1 MSRTSSHF
9 CRVDSRQN
17 TGATGAKKR
26 NLALVRVSGAQ
37 PTGAKQGQDRG
48 KSGAKLYVSEIY
60 HSFTLCISP
69 CNPSRPPPGLL
80 FVSLFD
86 LVRTLPEMSARGLFL
101 EPFPGGP
108 VDNFRWLAERQTAQ
122 KIGAVDNVCK
132 PLKSLMIP
140 ENVPNVIHIAHF
152 IQRALC

>member
-26 NLALVRVSGAQ
+26 NLALVRVSGAL

-60 HSFTLCISP
+60 HSFTLCIP
-69 CNPSRPPPGLL
+69 LCNPSRPPPGLL
-80 FVSLFD
+80 FG
-86 LVRTLPEMSARGLFL
+86 LVRTLPETGASGLPL
-101 EPFPGGP
+101 EPLPGGG
-108 VDNFRWLAERQTAQ
+108 VDNFRCLAERQTAQ
-122 KIGAVDNVCK
+122 KIGAVDKVCK
-132 PLKSLMIP
+132 LLKSLMIP
-140 ENVPNVIHIAHF
+140 ENVPNVIHIAYF
-152 IQRALC
+152 IQRASC